1 MAATT
6 SGAVSKEDFQL
17 ALRAWDNGARLLH
30 DANFLLN
37 AKRHVSATLL
47 GICVIEEDEKGAWAM
62 AEGMVS
68 QRTKRSSAHA
78 DKLDRAVTGLS
89 SLLGEDWAAI
99 VGTEADRFTGM
110 HLKAL
115 RERCMY
121 VDRDQGPE
129 SVTIEEA
136 AAVVAAAYNAVHA
149 RWVMVNHDRGEMI
162 AFLGDYG
169 DAWARLVAPNYDLVG
184 SPEWFEGLASMIRDL
199 RVRWEFDWEQS
210 GFKELRRR

>member
-1 MAATT
+1 
-6 SGAVSKEDFQL
+6 VSKEDFQF
-17 ALRAWDNGARLLH
+17 ALSAWDNCARLLN
-30 DANFLLN
+30 DADFLLS

-62 AEGMVS
+62 AEGMVG

-78 DKLDRAVTGLS
+78 DKLDRAVAGLS

-121 VDRDQGPE
+121 VDRNQGPA

-136 AAVVAAAYNAVHA
+136 AAVVAAAHNAVRA
-149 RWVMVNHDRGEMI
+149 RWFMVNHDRSEMI
-162 AFLGDYG
+162 AFLCDYA
-169 DAWARLVAPNYDLVG
+169 DAWARLVAPNYDVVG
-184 SPEWFEGLASMIRDL
+184 SPAWFEGLESMIRDL
-199 RVRWEFDWEQS
+199 RIRWEFDWEQS
-210 GFKELRRR
+210 GFRELRPA